1 VSTRES
7 TAVHLSSRADVE
19 AFIERLPVMRNESIV
34 ISVNEASDALATAAE
49 YYRLLNAAKPVNVQ
63 LAIATDDGLRRE
75 LARMLGWV
83 VVTPSS
89 SSGSRGDTEDFPTY
103 AGDGNEFDEA
113 PVEEP
118 DDNTTT
124 DLATYRPKYGRIPS
138 APKQGSPRG
147 LTGTIIIDPTVSETL
162 AARNAAPPPR
172 LPRTE
177 RRSRAHHASGEWNFA
192 DTPPRR
198 TRSRLFVLA
207 AAIGAPVI
215 VVAVVAGILAYL
227 LPTATVTLVPVEN
240 TISSDL
246 TYGVAVPGTK
256 YDIEVT
262 PVPVSHTSTF
272 DKQIPTTG
280 ARYEPDGTAGGTVL
294 FTNATLQDVTIP
306 AGTAL
311 QGANGITYS
320 TQQSVGIP
328 AADPFGSLSFG
339 SGSVGIAAATA
350 GEDGNADAGSIT
362 GQLAAG
368 IYFKNQ
374 GPITGGT
381 MKKIAVVSQADIDAL
396 TQAATS
402 DLKDRAPKE
411 FSQALDP
418 ALSMVPDSQK
428 TTDPTF
434 TYSLHVG
441 QDGEAVSI
449 HASETIT
456 AEQYD
461 PTKLNQLAKDEA
473 ARLLAAKAGP
483 DEIILGDTVTIGDPV
498 ALPGGLSFSRHA
510 TARTRAVI
518 SDDEQKALEK
528 QLAGNSVSDA
538 EAIIG
543 GMSDVKSHNVE
554 IKPGWLPRRM
564 PEVLSHIKIVVPSG
578 NAAADAQP

>member
-7 TAVHLSSRADVE
+7 TAVHLSSRDDVE
-19 AFIERLPVMRNESIV
+19 AFIERMPVMRNESIV

-49 YYRLLNAAKPVNVQ
+49 FYRLLNAARPVNIR

-89 SSGSRGDTEDFPTY
+89 TSGSRGDTEDFPIY
-103 AGDGNEFDEA
+103 VDDHPAIEPEPF
-113 PVEEP
+113 EEP
-118 DDNTTT
+118 TDNTTT

-138 APKQGSPRG
+138 APKHGTSRG
-147 LTGTIIIDPTVSETL
+147 LTGTVIIDPAVSEKLGT
-162 AARNAAPPPR
+162 RDSAAPAVEPR
-172 LPRTE
+172 P
-177 RRSRAHHASGEWNFA
+177 A
-192 DTPPRR
+192 PR
-198 TRSRLFVLA
+198 TRSRHPSGQWEAVATPVHRSRRRLPVLLA
-207 AAIGAPVI
+207 AIVAPLI
-215 VVAVVAGILAYL
+215 VVAIVAAILAYA
-227 LPTATVTLVPVEN
+227 LPTATVTLIPVEN
-240 TISSDL
+240 TISSEL
-246 TYGVAVPGTK
+246 TYGVAMPGTK

-262 PVPVSHTSTF
+262 PVSVSHTTTF

-280 ARYEPDGTAGGTVL
+280 ARFEPLGTASGTVL
-294 FTNATLQDVTIP
+294 ITNATLQDVTIP

-311 QGANGITYS
+311 QGANGVTYY

-339 SGSVGIAAATA
+339 SGSVGIAAASP
-350 GEDGNADAGSIT
+350 GEDGNTDAGSIT

-374 GPITGGT
+374 DAITGGT
-381 MKKIAVVSQADIDAL
+381 VKKIAVVSQDDIDVL
-396 TQAATS
+396 TQAATA

-411 FSQALDP
+411 FDQALDP
-418 ALSMVPDSQK
+418 SLTMVPDSQK
-428 TTDPTF
+428 AADPTF
-434 TYSLHVG
+434 SYSLQPG
-441 QDGEAVSI
+441 QDGGAVSI
-449 HASETIT
+449 HASQTIT

-528 QLAGNSVSDA
+528 QLVGSSVSDA
-538 EAIIG
+538 EAILS
-543 GMSDVKSHNVE
+543 GMSDVRSHNVE
-554 IKPGWLPRRM
+554 IKPRWLPQRM
-564 PEVLSHIKIVVPSG
+564 PQVLSHIKIVVPNGDATS
-578 NAAADAQP
+578 DAQP

>member
-1 VSTRES
+1 MSTQES

-19 AFIERLPVMRNESIV
+19 AFIERLPVMRNETIV
-34 ISVNEASDALATAAE
+34 ISVNETSDALATAAE
-49 YYRLLNAAKPVNVQ
+49 FYRLLNAAKPVNVH

-89 SSGSRGDTEDFPTY
+89 TSGSRGDTEDFPIY
-103 AGDGNEFDEA
+103 SGDVAAVETEHL
-113 PVEEP
+113 EEP
-118 DDNTTT
+118 TDNTTT

-138 APKQGSPRG
+138 APRHGASRG
-147 LTGTIIIDPTVSETL
+147 LTGTIIIDPAVSETL
-162 AARNAAPPPR
+162 GSQDAPEPAVAPR
-172 LPRTE
+172 SGRRTHT
-177 RRSRAHHASGEWNFA
+177 RHASGQWDAEEM
-192 DTPPRR
+192 PSH
-198 TRSRLFVLA
+198 RSRHRLPVLL
-207 AAIGAPVI
+207 AAIGAPLI
-215 VVAVVAGILAYL
+215 VVAVVAAILVYV
-227 LPTATVTLVPVEN
+227 LPTATVTLVPIEN

-262 PVPVSHTSTF
+262 PVSVSHTSTF

-280 ARYEPDGTAGGTVL
+280 ARYEPDGTASGTVL

-311 QGANGITYS
+311 QGANGITYY

-339 SGSVGIAAATA
+339 SGTVGIAAATA
-350 GEDGNADAGSIT
+350 GDDGNADAGSIT

-374 GPITGGT
+374 DGVTGGT
-381 MKKIAVVSQADIDAL
+381 VKEIAVVSQADVDAL
-396 TQAATS
+396 TQAAS
-402 DLKDRAPKE
+402 ADLKDRAPQE
-411 FSQALDP
+411 FSQSLDS
-418 ALSMVPDSQK
+418 ARSTVPDSQK
-428 TTDPTF
+428 ATDPTF
-434 TYSLHVG
+434 TYSLQAG

-449 HASETIT
+449 HASQTIT

-461 PTKLNQLAKDEA
+461 PSKLNQLAKSEA
-473 ARLLAAKAGP
+473 ARSLAAKAGP

-528 QLAGNSVSDA
+528 QLAGSSVSDA

-564 PEVLSHIKIVVPSG
+564 PQVLSHIKIVVPNG
-578 NAAADAQP
+578 GATADAQP

>member
-1 VSTRES
+1 MSTRES

-103 AGDGNEFDEA
+103 VGGGAEIDEA
-113 PVEEP
+113 PIEEP

-147 LTGTIIIDPTVSETL
+147 LTGTVIIDPSVSEKL
-162 AARNAAPPPR
+162 SARNVAASPR
-172 LPRTE
+172 VPRTD
-177 RRSRAHHASGEWNFA
+177 RRGRAPHGSGEWNIA
-192 DTPPRR
+192 DKPPRR
-198 TRSRLFVLA
+198 TRQRLFVLA
-207 AAIGAPVI
+207 AVGAAAI

-246 TYGVAVPGTK
+246 TYGVAVPGTS

-262 PVPVSHTSTF
+262 PVSVNHTSTF

-280 ARYEPDGTAGGTVL
+280 ARYEPDGTASGTVL

-311 QGANGITYS
+311 QGANGVSYY

-374 GPITGGT
+374 GAITGGT
-381 MKKIAVVSQADIDAL
+381 VKKIAVVSQADIDAL
-396 TQAATS
+396 TQAATA

-428 TTDPTF
+428 ATDPTF
-434 TYSLHVG
+434 TYSLKAG

-518 SDDEQKALEK
+518 SDEEQKAIEK
-528 QLAGNSVSDA
+528 QLAGKSMSDA
-538 EAIIG
+538 EAIIS
-543 GMSDVKSHNVE
+543 GMKDVKSHNAE
-554 IKPGWLPRRM
+554 IKPSWLPRRM
-564 PEVLSHIKIVVPSG
+564 PEVLSHIKIVVQSG
-578 NAAADAQP
+578 DATADAQP

>member
-1 VSTRES
+1 MSTRES
-7 TAVHLSSRADVE
+7 TAVHLSSHADVE

-34 ISVNEASDALATAAE
+34 ISVNEASDALSTAAE
-49 YYRLLNAAKPVNVQ
+49 YYRLLNAAKLVNVQ

-89 SSGSRGDTEDFPTY
+89 TSGSRGDTEDFP
-103 AGDGNEFDEA
+103 AWDGGGAELEEA
-113 PVEEP
+113 PIDEP

-138 APKQGSPRG
+138 APKHGSARD
-147 LTGTIIIDPTVSETL
+147 LTGTIIIDQAVSDRL
-162 AARNAAPPPR
+162 ASRNASASTPEPR
-172 LPRTE
+172 IE
-177 RRSRAHHASGEWNFA
+177 
-192 DTPPRR
+192 RR
-198 TRSRLFVLA
+198 TRAYHPPEHQDIYAPKSRRPRRRLLVLA
-207 AAIGAPVI
+207 TAIGAPVI
-215 VVAVVAGILAYL
+215 VIAVVAAILAYV
-227 LPTATVTLVPVEN
+227 LPTATITLVPVEN

-262 PVPVSHTSTF
+262 PVSVSHTSTF

-280 ARYEPDGTAGGTVL
+280 ARYEPDGTASGKVL
-294 FTNATLQDVTIP
+294 ITNATLQDVTIP

-311 QGANGITYS
+311 QGTNGTTYY

-339 SGSVGIAAATA
+339 SGSVGIAAATP
-350 GEDGNADAGSIT
+350 GEDGNTDAGSIT

-374 GPITGGT
+374 DAVTGGT
-381 MKKIAVVSQADIDAL
+381 VKKISVVSQADIDAL
-396 TQAATS
+396 TQAATA

-411 FSQALDP
+411 LAQALDP

-428 TTDPTF
+428 ATDPTF
-434 TYSLHVG
+434 TYSLKAG

-449 HASETIT
+449 HASQTVS

-528 QLAGNSVSDA
+528 QLAGSSVSDA
-538 EAIIG
+538 EAIIS
-543 GMSDVKSHNVE
+543 GMSDVKSHDVA
-554 IKPGWLPRRM
+554 IKPSWLPRRM

-578 NAAADAQP
+578 DATADAQP

>member
-1 VSTRES
+1 
-7 TAVHLSSRADVE
+7 
-19 AFIERLPVMRNESIV
+19 
-34 ISVNEASDALATAAE
+34 
-49 YYRLLNAAKPVNVQ
+49 
-63 LAIATDDGLRRE
+63 
-75 LARMLGWV
+75 MLGWV

-162 AARNAAPPPR
+162 AARNREAAPR
-172 LPRTE
+172 VPRTE

-262 PVPVSHTSTF
+262 PVPVGHTSTF

-311 QGANGITYS
+311 QGANGLTYS

-428 TTDPTF
+428 ATDPTF
-434 TYSLHVG
+434 TYSLQAG

-528 QLAGNSVSDA
+528 QLAGNSMSDA

>member
-1 VSTRES
+1 MSTRES

-34 ISVNEASDALATAAE
+34 ISVNETSDALATAAE
-49 YYRLLNAAKPVNVQ
+49 FYRLLNAAKPVNVH

-89 SSGSRGDTEDFPTY
+89 ASGSRGDTEDFPTCS
-103 AGDGNEFDEA
+103 DLDDNVA
-113 PVEEP
+113 PGTITETN
-118 DDNTTT
+118 DNTTA
-124 DLATYRPKYGRIPS
+124 DLATYRPKYGRIPT
-138 APKQGSPRG
+138 APKHDKAPG
-147 LTGTIIIDPTVSETL
+147 LTGTIIVDHTLSDRLTSPNTV
-162 AARNAAPPPR
+162 PPSR
-172 LPRTE
+172 QSRIE
-177 RRSRAHHASGEWNFA
+177 RGAHSYHAVER
-192 DTPPRR
+192 DEVELRHTRKPRR
-198 TRSRLFVLA
+198 RLLLIATAV
-207 AAIGAPVI
+207 GALLVVI
-215 VVAVVAGILAYL
+215 AVVIAILAYV

-256 YDIEVT
+256 YDVEVT
-262 PVPVSHTSTF
+262 PVSVSHTSTF

-280 ARYEPDGTAGGTVL
+280 ARYEPDGTASGKVL
-294 FTNATLQDVTIP
+294 ITNATLQDVTIP

-311 QGANGITYS
+311 QGSNGITYY

-339 SGSVGIAAATA
+339 SGSVGVAAATA
-350 GEDGNADAGSIT
+350 GEDGNTDAGSIT

-374 GPITGGT
+374 DAIKGGT
-381 MKKIAVVSQADIDAL
+381 VKKIAVVSQADIDAL
-396 TQAATS
+396 TQAATA

-411 FSQALDP
+411 LAQALDP
-418 ALSMVPDSQK
+418 ALTLVPDSQK
-428 TTDPTF
+428 AADPTF
-434 TYSLHVG
+434 SYSLKAG
-441 QDGEAVSI
+441 QDGQAVSI
-449 HASETIT
+449 HASQTLT
-456 AEQYD
+456 AEQFD
-461 PTKLNQLAKDEA
+461 PKKLNQLARDEA

-518 SDDEQKALEK
+518 SDEEQKALEK
-528 QLAGNSVSDA
+528 RLAGTSMSDA

-543 GMSDVKSHNVE
+543 GMTDVKSHQVE
-554 IKPGWLPRRM
+554 VKPSWLPRRM
-564 PEVLSHIKIVVPSG
+564 PEVLSNIKIVVPNG
-578 NAAADAQP
+578 NETAAAQP